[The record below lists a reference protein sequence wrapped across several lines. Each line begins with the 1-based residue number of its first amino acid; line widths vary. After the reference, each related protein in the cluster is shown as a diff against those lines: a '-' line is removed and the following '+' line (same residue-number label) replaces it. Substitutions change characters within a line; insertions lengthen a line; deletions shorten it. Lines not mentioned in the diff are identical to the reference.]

1 MYHCHLRFY
10 FVGQRCNILE
20 SIRKLP
26 PLEHFSHEFLESL
39 SPDNNLI
46 EKADVILANIAETN
60 VIDTV
65 QVLTSTMHRDTQ
77 LILLAKQ
84 EQITSLSDFLPEI
97 TDIWLLPMSEEE
109 ISFRF
114 LRWQQTCKMNKDYWQ
129 TNQYF
134 ESTINSSPSLVWYK
148 DKEGIHKKVNDSFC
162 KTVNKSKS
170 QVEGRD
176 HFYIW
181 DVDPD
186 DPANNG
192 YDCSSSDNE
201 VMEKQKTLVSEE
213 TVKTGGTEKLLTTYK
228 SPLFDLDGSIMGTL
242 GVGIDITQERAYE
255 QEIIKKNN
263 TLETI
268 FTTLDC
274 GVLCHTIDGKQILKV
289 NEAALKILGYESQEE
304 LAAMGFN
311 IVAPSVLDED
321 KPKLRACIKTLEKKG
336 DSVSIEYR
344 VQHKDGKLL
353 YIMGNVKLVEE
364 DGVLFYQRFLLDYT
378 AQKLKEQEN
387 NQQQADLLQALTT
400 DYNLIFYFDLNSG
413 MGYSLRYNDSSSF
426 LFSSADTNMIS
437 LEKNMKHYID
447 NFVYENDQDS
457 LRKAMSLPQLR
468 KELEEKELYYVNYR
482 TTQNGEIE
490 YYEMKIVRAGSWS
503 TNHGIVLGLRNVDEE
518 TRNEMEQKNLL
529 EEALLQANHANK
541 AKSVFLSNMSHD
553 IRTPMNAIIGF
564 TTLATDHIDNKEQV
578 KEYLNKIMTSG
589 NHLLGL
595 INDVL
600 DMSRIES
607 GKMQLEEEPCS
618 LLDIIQGL
626 RNIVQADIRAK
637 QQELNID
644 MTDVLEENIYC
655 DKLRLNQ
662 VLLNLLSNAIK
673 YTKTGGVINL
683 SVTKQSGAPSGY
695 VYYEFC
701 VRDTGIGMSEEFLSH
716 LFEPFEREKNTTLSG
731 IQGTGL
737 GMAITKNI
745 VDLMNGSIDVKSELG
760 VGTEITVT
768 FAFRQNLEAEES
780 KTFSGETNT
789 LSEEDKQQKEAA
801 AASEKHRIL
810 LVEDNELNQ
819 EIAVAILESSNLEV
833 EVAENGEVALDKLKQ
848 STPGY
853 FNLILMDIQ
862 MPVMNGYEAAQAIRN
877 LEDKQ
882 LSSIPILAMTA
893 NAFEEDKKKALQCGM
908 NGHIAKPIDVD
919 KLFEAMGSLLGT

>member
-1 MYHCHLRFY
+1 MYHCHLCFY
-10 FVGQRCNILE
+10 FVGQQCNVLE
-20 SIRKLP
+20 AARELS

-46 EKADVILANIAETN
+46 KQADVIFANITQTDGRDILQTITN
-60 VIDTV
+60 IMDN
-65 QVLTSTMHRDTQ
+65 STQ
-77 LILLAKQ
+77 LILLAEQ
-84 EQITSLSDFLPEI
+84 NQITDVTDFLTEI
-97 TDIWLLPMSEEE
+97 TDIWLLPMQKEETH
-109 ISFRF
+109 FR
-114 LRWQQTCKMNKDYWQ
+114 LLKWQQTYKMSKDYWQ

-134 ESTINSSPSLVWYK
+134 ESTINSIPSLVWYK
-148 DKEGIHKKVNDSFC
+148 DKDGIHKKVNDSFC
-162 KTVNKSKS
+162 KAVNKTKA

-181 DVDPD
+181 DVDPN
-186 DPANNG
+186 DPANDG
-192 YDCSSSDNE
+192 YDCSSSDRE
-201 VMEKQKTLVSEE
+201 VMQKKITLVSEE
-213 TVKTGGTEKLLTTYK
+213 TVKTGDGEKLLTTYK
-228 SPLFDLDGSIMGTL
+228 SPLYDLDGSIMGTL
-242 GVGIDITQERAYE
+242 GVGIDVTQERTYE

-304 LAAMGFN
+304 LVSMGFN

-321 KPKLRACIKTLEKKG
+321 KPKLRECIQTLKKKG
-336 DSVSIEYR
+336 DSVGIEYR
-344 VQHKDGKLL
+344 VQHKDGKML
-353 YIMGNVKLVEE
+353 YIMGNIKLVEE
-364 DGVLFYQRFLLDYT
+364 DGVLFYQRFLLDCT
-378 AQKLKEQEN
+378 AQKLKEEEN
-387 NQQQADLLQALTT
+387 NRQQADLLQALST
-400 DYNLIFYFDLNSG
+400 DYSLIFYFDLNTG
-413 MGYSLRYNDSSSF
+413 IGRSLRNDNSTSF
-426 LFSSADTNMIS
+426 ALASGNMNEIS
-437 LEKNMKHYID
+437 LEDSIKYYID
-447 NFVYENDQDS
+447 TFVYEKDRKS
-457 LRKAMSLPQLR
+457 LRKAVSLNQIR

-482 TTQNGEIE
+482 TSQNDEME

-529 EEALLQANHANK
+529 EEALLQANRANK

-607 GKMQLEEEPCS
+607 GKMQLEEESCG

-683 SVTKQSGAPSGY
+683 SVTKQDGAPAGY

-819 EIAVAILESSNLEV
+819 EIAVAILESSNLDV
-833 EVAENGEVALDKLKQ
+833 EIAENGQIAVDKLKQ
-848 STPGY
+848 STPGH

-877 LEDKQ
+877 LEDKR

-908 NGHIAKPIDVD
+908 DGHIAKPIDVD
-919 KLFEAMGSLLGT
+919 KLFEAMGRLLG

>member
-1 MYHCHLRFY
+1 MYHCHLHFY
-10 FVGQRCNILE
+10 FIGQRCNVFDAAKEQL
-20 SIRKLP
+20 
-26 PLEHFSHEFLESL
+26 PLEHFSHEFSESL

-46 EKADVILANIAETN
+46 KQANIILANITETDVKDMLQTITN
-60 VIDTV
+60 A
-65 QVLTSTMHRDTQ
+65 MCENTQ
-77 LILLAKQ
+77 LILLAGQ
-84 EQITSLSDFLPEI
+84 NQIADLTDFLPEI
-97 TDIWLLPMSEEE
+97 TDIWPLPMQEEE
-109 ISFRF
+109 IRFR
-114 LRWQQTCKMNKDYWQ
+114 LLKWQQTYKMSKDYWQ

-148 DKEGIHKKVNDSFC
+148 DKDGIHKKVNDSFC
-162 KTVNKSKS
+162 KTVNKTKA

-181 DVDPD
+181 DVDPND
-186 DPANNG
+186 LANDG
-192 YDCSSSDNE
+192 YDCSSSDRE
-201 VMEKQKTLVSEE
+201 VMQKKKTLVSEE
-213 TVKTGGTEKLLTTYK
+213 TVKTGDGEKLLTTYK
-228 SPLFDLDGSIMGTL
+228 SPLYDIDGSIMGTL
-242 GVGIDITQERAYE
+242 GVGIDVTQERTYE

-304 LAAMGFN
+304 LVAMGFN

-364 DGVLFYQRFLLDYT
+364 DGVLFYQRFLLDCT

-387 NQQQADLLQALTT
+387 NQQQADLLQALST
-400 DYNLIFYFDLNSG
+400 DYSLIFYFDLNTG
-413 MGYSLRYNDSSSF
+413 MGRSLRNNDSGSF
-426 LFSSADTNMIS
+426 VFDSEKTNEIP
-437 LEKNMKHYID
+437 LEEGMKRYID
-447 NFVYENDQDS
+447 TFVHENDRGL
-457 LRKAMSLPQLR
+457 LRKATSLKQLR

-482 TTQNGEIE
+482 TTQNNEIE

-529 EEALLQANHANK
+529 EEALLQANRANK

-578 KEYLNKIMTSG
+578 REYLNKIMTSG
-589 NHLLGL
+589 NHLLNL

-607 GKMQLEEEPCS
+607 GKMQLEEEACS

-673 YTKTGGVINL
+673 YTKAQGTINL
-683 SVTKQSGAPSGY
+683 SVSKQPGAPAGY

-701 VRDTGIGMSEEFLSH
+701 VKDTGIGMSKEFLSH

-745 VDLMNGSIDVKSELG
+745 IELMNGTIEVKSELG

-768 FAFRQNLEAEES
+768 FAFRQNLNAKETEAHSE
-780 KTFSGETNT
+780 ETNRM
-789 LSEEDKQQKEAA
+789 SEEAQHQKKSAI
-801 AASEKHRIL
+801 SQTHRIL

-833 EVAENGEVALDKLKQ
+833 EVAENGQIALDKLKQ

-853 FNLILMDIQ
+853 FNLVLMDIQ

-908 NGHIAKPIDVD
+908 DGHIAKPIDVD
-919 KLFEAMGSLLGT
+919 KLFEAMGGLLGT